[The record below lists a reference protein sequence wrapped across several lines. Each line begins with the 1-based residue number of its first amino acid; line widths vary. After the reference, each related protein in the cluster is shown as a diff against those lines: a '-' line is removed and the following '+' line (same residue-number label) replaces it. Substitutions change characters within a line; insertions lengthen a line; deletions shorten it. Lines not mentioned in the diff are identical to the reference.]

1 MCRLIIYYPVSAL
14 VTLFANILQNPQ
26 DSRARSDLKL
36 MNLVVSFLGL
46 LCTGEE
52 NGSVRRMLSVCAE
65 FERIVKIVLDKA
77 DKENSSRRKRK
88 QQNDEHEAAIEAT
101 AQQILSPE
109 YQAARQ
115 AQAHASRN
123 GQANQQQQ
131 TAPQTPVPLN
141 MQDGFTPDF
150 TGNFGDPVSKFD
162 MYIQHLK
169 VPRVRVLALNPS
181 RIHRSS
187 PSGS

>member
-1 MCRLIIYYPVSAL
+1 
-14 VTLFANILQNPQ
+14 
-26 DSRARSDLKL
+26 

-46 LCTGEE
+46 LCTDEE

-65 FERIVKIVLDKA
+65 FERIAKIVLDKA

-123 GQANQQQQ
+123 GQAANQQQQ

-141 MQDGFTPDF
+141 MQGGFTTDF
-150 TGNFGDPVSKFD
+150 TGNFGNPVSKFD
-162 MYIQHLK
+162 MYIQPK
-169 VPRVRVLALNPS
+169 APRVWVLALNPS
-181 RIHRSS
+181 
-187 PSGS
+187 

>member
-1 MCRLIIYYPVSAL
+1 
-14 VTLFANILQNPQ
+14 
-26 DSRARSDLKL
+26 

-46 LCTGEE
+46 LCTDEE

-65 FERIVKIVLDKA
+65 FERIAKVVLDKA

-123 GQANQQQQ
+123 EQANQQQQ

-141 MQDGFTPDF
+141 MQDGFTTDF
-150 TGNFGDPVSKFD
+150 TGNFEGPVSKFD

-169 VPRVRVLALNPS
+169 PPG
-181 RIHRSS
+181 
-187 PSGS
+187 SGCLHSTLHGYTDLYFQGLKLTINLS